1 MLSVW
6 RSGLVYLDILPCV
19 PSHHEPSISLNVQP
33 KWPATAICRYIPQ
46 IDYNYNYNYNYTA
59 TPPRPLPFYF
69 MILQFFS
76 HQNFWT
82 FCPQRIRDQIK
93 IKFWIDWAES
103 EHSTQQPSS
112 ESIYS
117 SWKFCLRT
125 DIHAAAALIKAVCQ
139 RQRRCQWP
147 AAALILRTAPLC
159 STAALAL
166 KVSAVKGLM

>member
-1 MLSVW
+1 MLRDRGVNACLSYCLNSVLNVCFQPGEGPS
-6 RSGLVYLDILPCV
+6 SGSLRDYEPSDSLRLKHYYLDILPRV
-19 PSHHEPSISLNVQP
+19 PSHHEHSISLNVQP

-46 IDYNYNYNYNYTA
+46 IDYDYNFNCNYNYNYTA

-103 EHSTQQPSS
+103 EH
-112 ESIYS
+112 
-117 SWKFCLRT
+117 
-125 DIHAAAALIKAVCQ
+125 
-139 RQRRCQWP
+139 
-147 AAALILRTAPLC
+147 
-159 STAALAL
+159 TAAELRVYL
-166 KVSAVKGLM
+166 